1 MATKKSASKKAA
13 GSETGT
19 ETPAVKTAA
28 KKTAEKK
35 TAAKKTPAKTAE
47 PQAASSEPKGH
58 QASKGA
64 KAKPTHH
71 DVQLRAYLLA
81 EKDHGRHSQDYYWHK
96 AEQELAAE

>member
-13 GSETGT
+13 GSEAPA

-35 TAAKKTPAKTAE
+35 TAAKKAPAKTAE
-47 PQAASSEPKGH
+47 TQTASAQPKGH
-58 QASKGA
+58 EGGKTS
-64 KAKPTHH
+64 KAKPSHH
-71 DVQLRAYLLA
+71 DVQVRAYLLA
-81 EKDHGRHSQDYYWHK
+81 ERDHGRHSQDYYWHK